1 MNSAGSE
8 RWRPMAISNPSTR
21 LRAARAMPAWVQARN
36 NRSAGP
42 PPPPPPP
49 PATEPPPLD
58 PDYEV
63 IEFPQQQY
71 SNTAAAKPTGE
82 GKRGDGRHCDLC
94 GCSEPTVRC
103 EQCSSQ
109 VFCYSCDD
117 MYHRH
122 PKRQTHHRKPLDLNR
137 FNTFRPPLP
146 PKGEHS
152 AAPVPPPRR
161 NKRPGSRTSSPLPH
175 AVHQGPPLPKKEFS
189 IKDKMGSLRRIMSTR
204 PLPETPNNKVQSP
217 SPPPPPQLGTAP
229 PEHARHPTADR
240 LGALQQRYRQHQA
253 AMRATTPNIPLT
265 VVEMSSADDRDR
277 ASSRG
282 RQSRSSSFQA
292 PAHAF
297 KEPQLPPSRDSGY
310 PEWEPDQ
317 PWGRN
322 RSSSVSGS
330 EASPRGLGAAHGAG
344 HGHGQLRDVSGFAT
358 TARSPRRSSGLHS
371 PPAPPTPPDG
381 RRANG
386 FFGRSLVSSS
396 SVSDLQGMASPLPH
410 QHPPAFH
417 TMHQAQSMAQLNC
430 PSCHGHGVM
439 WMPPPQQHVMPPP
452 GPWMD
457 PSVGGFQHGRTA
469 SNQSLHQA
477 FDSGG
482 GGGGFAPWGGTWHPG
497 PYPAATLQMQ
507 LQPPPPP
514 SPALSARRRPAS
526 PAASQKSRRSLAGSL
541 PRSQQRA
548 RQRRPPPSPSSSG
561 SLTDS
566 DEEEEHRH
574 RGRPP
579 PRAEDVADGS
589 AEERD
594 DDEGGGECPRGSG
607 SPSPS
612 PPPAPKPVVPRHEW
626 ACEHCTFV
634 NRAGTRVCA
643 VCCRTPSDM
652 SHTPPPPPQRRA
664 PATDRARTRA
674 TPASSK
680 RHLRPS
686 DRSDSDDTAAVAAKF
701 GKHLRISSS
710 SSSPQTGKRATAA
723 ESRETRRASQV
734 ETGKEKDRDKKKG
747 KERLSEEVPKTSETS
762 HKQSRQGE
770 QSDSVSET
778 KSFPSSFSDTQT
790 ATTSAAT
797 STNRKKVTTGTNTSS
812 DIVDHSSLSVSTSS
826 VSPLPPAL
834 SSDAEVSPRPDE
846 QADVEMTEAPPQKPS
861 KVSTAVG
868 TSPPRAVPPP
878 APPPTSSVQTATA
891 PAPEVSASK
900 SGKMVTSTGTSPPP
914 QSIST
919 QTYDVGQSV
928 AVTEGKQLTVKSD
941 ILSPRKLR
949 RAASLHMGTQT
960 AEGLDPWIGTLQRSV
975 SRHSVTSDTQS
986 LPPGVSRESSPPLR
1000 YSGRYMDD
1008 DLPLYPEYGGS
1019 AFYRPQLPPMASTH
1033 RSQFDLHRA
1042 SQQWDMRRRSY
1053 AEPPLGLGASTLLR
1067 QADFADQRNGL
1078 HGGRAL
1084 SQPPEKPLGAG
1095 YADKITGLTEL
1106 VQKQRTEAMKNEGLE
1121 LVKLLREAEMH
1132 NFTTEDL
1139 QVAMEHCGE
1148 KNPVTWLRDNWRN
1161 MIDTVVTLATNYGHE
1176 RHENNIGTISAA
1188 EARDALRIHRGN
1200 VWAAVTE
1207 CVEQRQK
1214 KYAEL
1219 MARGNFTREDI
1230 VTVLTA
1236 NHGNLEAAYLELSK
1250 TQLKP
1255 FLMRIWGPPVGTD
1268 NESGNVEA
1276 SMRVPDKIPE
1286 PVLKTHTTTD
1296 EDDSVSITDF
1306 VDARSEVDTED
1317 MTDESKAVSP
1327 VNDLVHSEPHATY
1340 DDTVH
1345 KMSAVAHK
1353 EINKSTK
1360 RKSNKDEDLNQVRE
1374 KDAPTGK
1381 RDQNIPTQN
1390 HVNREQNIEV
1400 TSTFQDSIG
1409 LEPHNNVD
1417 NIPLT
1422 AQEDNMSNTFIQLTK
1437 GLQIERNPNDM
1448 SSPLSE
1454 DINNSAEISDID
1466 MSAAY
1471 LDSDYDEQE
1480 VEDTQGT
1487 SNSDISGTYPPLE
1500 GNALTRIDTLQ
1511 REMKQLSSLI
1521 NQMSVNA
1528 EDGCSELQ
1536 KEELEQLSLLV
1547 RKMSRY
1553 AEQNNTESDMLQ
1565 KDLQQLTSIV
1575 QQMTQNTTDY
1585 DEESSDGFEDE
1596 EEEEVDVE
1604 EFEEKEDEDEDE
1616 DEDEEEIEG
1625 EEKSDYEI
1633 RAQQIER
1640 DNKNETGVFK
1650 HYSQEESNNKALDNV
1665 SQHTKHQISNNT
1677 HLRAENVSKKQEV
1690 TSRSDVLDQRKTSE
1704 NLVGVNMSHIT
1715 TKSND
1720 RYPKETETSGG
1731 FPENIAILNDVGKKP
1746 ESPFVLEKE
1755 EVKVLVEQTKNVD
1768 QNDNDNVYK
1777 SDLRQC
1783 SEDGKSQ
1790 PLAGTESST
1799 NNSGSDNSVR
1809 TGKSSN
1815 NSRQMNETKTK
1826 QAVNGKIVSNV
1837 DGKVKRHDEVTEKG
1851 KTTANRSNV
1860 ITVKDTSKS
1869 TVKIKPKQETT
1880 SGDEKD
1886 HLQLTASITQQKKE
1900 PKQSD
1905 LFSHCDKE
1913 SDILKKENNASEN
1926 NSISFEKQN
1935 TQQTM
1940 ENSNEAQSM
1949 QGDTITEINNN
1960 SSVNEEALEAVSAC
1974 NKNIAVEQ
1982 VEDITKQQK
1991 ASDPKIISTLNKDE
2005 NMQDQEAHLKDISGH
2020 TQTEVLDEKNA
2031 VTHTRHEAQ
2040 IQEKEQTQ
2048 HNKIV
2053 KSENILE
2060 NSVDKQ
2066 EIEGAPTDLRKPEE
2080 PTKGESKQE
2089 TTSGCQRIV
2098 KDATKPVHMSAGKEE
2113 SNKTAKFSV
2122 PARTKAT
2129 ENTAGIVNLTG
2140 NEEINIETEKTEPTQ
2155 QQKLETVKSKIPQK
2169 QPKPPQRPQKNI
2181 LSKPPQKPV
2190 RSQQSSAKTQVQTKT
2205 VLKPVKKLAPQP
2217 NKPNSTLQK
2226 HAISDTPS
2234 KAQQQQKSTDEEPK
2248 ENASLSENTIKI
2260 TPEIK
2265 NPVNNQNLQKVNVQ
2279 THTAQKTDNVISCD
2293 IKNGKSPVIK
2303 ISLKEIPGSQTS
2315 ASNAPQTDTKE
2326 SQEAPRITSHST
2338 DNSAQLIET
2347 GDRKPVVESKE
2358 INKEIQ
2364 NKKSSTQPATKHENK
2379 SKGKKRPAPP
2389 IPQKAL
2395 LQLPLQK
2402 DSASSANTNDK
2413 EMLKTPQLEEIPQ
2426 QEESIVNMSAQSDS
2440 NPEHAS
2446 SKLGEHLNSEQ
2457 EKHHNVS
2464 DQQLNV
2470 VRIENGS
2477 GTTDESNDAN
2487 DTPLDKNKPDSEKK
2501 VISTTYTGIEEHCL
2515 SSDDDEFITDN
2526 ESDIEKTEPRKNDI
2540 PVAPPLIAS
2549 KESLSNHVGETMTN
2563 VDSSDK
2569 ETTAIS
2575 NNIKLHSGND
2585 TTETEEDEKTQAE
2598 KAKIIDKFEFERQ
2611 VRRCLA
2617 EGLVS
2622 TYEQAELA
2630 VKLMGMKFER
2640 EEALT
2645 AAKECRDLDSAL
2657 SFLQQECE
2665 LCMGKYP
2672 MKQMVSMLKCIH
2684 RCCKECAKNYFTI
2697 QITDR
2702 SIADAVC
2709 PFCKEPEL
2717 NADDEE
2723 EALEY
2728 FSNLD
2733 ILLKSFLDEPVH
2745 ELFQRKL
2752 RDRTLMKDPN
2762 FKWCV
2767 KCSSGFIANPRQKRL
2782 VCPDCRSVT
2791 CASCR
2796 RPWEVQH
2803 EGLSCKEFAEW
2814 KEANDP
2820 EYQAAGLARHLAEHG
2835 IDCPKC
2841 HFRFS
2846 LARGGCM
2853 HFTCSQCKY
2862 EFCCGCGKP
2871 FLMGAKCGLTEYC
2884 AKLGLHAHHPRNCLF
2899 YLRDKEPGD
2908 LQKLLQEH
2916 NLAFDT
2922 EVPDV
2927 VKEQMKDNTA
2937 LKCLVQL
2944 QKETPGG
2951 LIDTVCNGDVSEG
2964 QAGLCRPHYV
2974 EYLSRMIRNAG
2985 LDTVSVLYTD
2995 DLETLVRRASIRLP
3009 PRPYG
3014 TPEEVYRGRLL
3025 KIIQEEIPLE

>member
-1317 MTDESKAVSP
+1317 MTDESKA
-1327 VNDLVHSEPHATY
+1327 
-1340 DDTVH
+1340 
-1345 KMSAVAHK
+1345 
-1353 EINKSTK
+1353 
-1360 RKSNKDEDLNQVRE
+1360 
-1374 KDAPTGK
+1374 
-1381 RDQNIPTQN
+1381 
-1390 HVNREQNIEV
+1390 
-1400 TSTFQDSIG
+1400 
-1409 LEPHNNVD
+1409 
-1417 NIPLT
+1417 
-1422 AQEDNMSNTFIQLTK
+1422 
-1437 GLQIERNPNDM
+1437 
-1448 SSPLSE
+1448 
-1454 DINNSAEISDID
+1454 
-1466 MSAAY
+1466 
-1471 LDSDYDEQE
+1471 
-1480 VEDTQGT
+1480 
-1487 SNSDISGTYPPLE
+1487 
-1500 GNALTRIDTLQ
+1500 
-1511 REMKQLSSLI
+1511 
-1521 NQMSVNA
+1521 
-1528 EDGCSELQ
+1528 
-1536 KEELEQLSLLV
+1536 
-1547 RKMSRY
+1547 
-1553 AEQNNTESDMLQ
+1553 
-1565 KDLQQLTSIV
+1565 
-1575 QQMTQNTTDY
+1575 
-1585 DEESSDGFEDE
+1585 
-1596 EEEEVDVE
+1596 
-1604 EFEEKEDEDEDE
+1604 
-1616 DEDEEEIEG
+1616 
-1625 EEKSDYEI
+1625 
-1633 RAQQIER
+1633 
-1640 DNKNETGVFK
+1640 
-1650 HYSQEESNNKALDNV
+1650 
-1665 SQHTKHQISNNT
+1665 
-1677 HLRAENVSKKQEV
+1677 
-1690 TSRSDVLDQRKTSE
+1690 
-1704 NLVGVNMSHIT
+1704 
-1715 TKSND
+1715 
-1720 RYPKETETSGG
+1720 
-1731 FPENIAILNDVGKKP
+1731 
-1746 ESPFVLEKE
+1746 
-1755 EVKVLVEQTKNVD
+1755 
-1768 QNDNDNVYK
+1768 
-1777 SDLRQC
+1777 
-1783 SEDGKSQ
+1783 
-1790 PLAGTESST
+1790 
-1799 NNSGSDNSVR
+1799 
-1809 TGKSSN
+1809 
-1815 NSRQMNETKTK
+1815 
-1826 QAVNGKIVSNV
+1826 
-1837 DGKVKRHDEVTEKG
+1837 
-1851 KTTANRSNV
+1851 
-1860 ITVKDTSKS
+1860 
-1869 TVKIKPKQETT
+1869 
-1880 SGDEKD
+1880 
-1886 HLQLTASITQQKKE
+1886 
-1900 PKQSD
+1900 
-1905 LFSHCDKE
+1905 
-1913 SDILKKENNASEN
+1913 
-1926 NSISFEKQN
+1926 
-1935 TQQTM
+1935 
-1940 ENSNEAQSM
+1940 
-1949 QGDTITEINNN
+1949 
-1960 SSVNEEALEAVSAC
+1960 
-1974 NKNIAVEQ
+1974 
-1982 VEDITKQQK
+1982 
-1991 ASDPKIISTLNKDE
+1991 
-2005 NMQDQEAHLKDISGH
+2005 
-2020 TQTEVLDEKNA
+2020 
-2031 VTHTRHEAQ
+2031 
-2040 IQEKEQTQ
+2040 
-2048 HNKIV
+2048 
-2053 KSENILE
+2053 
-2060 NSVDKQ
+2060 
-2066 EIEGAPTDLRKPEE
+2066 
-2080 PTKGESKQE
+2080 
-2089 TTSGCQRIV
+2089 
-2098 KDATKPVHMSAGKEE
+2098 
-2113 SNKTAKFSV
+2113 
-2122 PARTKAT
+2122 
-2129 ENTAGIVNLTG
+2129 
-2140 NEEINIETEKTEPTQ
+2140 
-2155 QQKLETVKSKIPQK
+2155 
-2169 QPKPPQRPQKNI
+2169 
-2181 LSKPPQKPV
+2181 
-2190 RSQQSSAKTQVQTKT
+2190 
-2205 VLKPVKKLAPQP
+2205 
-2217 NKPNSTLQK
+2217 
-2226 HAISDTPS
+2226 
-2234 KAQQQQKSTDEEPK
+2234 
-2248 ENASLSENTIKI
+2248 
-2260 TPEIK
+2260 
-2265 NPVNNQNLQKVNVQ
+2265 
-2279 THTAQKTDNVISCD
+2279 
-2293 IKNGKSPVIK
+2293 
-2303 ISLKEIPGSQTS
+2303 
-2315 ASNAPQTDTKE
+2315 
-2326 SQEAPRITSHST
+2326 
-2338 DNSAQLIET
+2338 
-2347 GDRKPVVESKE
+2347 
-2358 INKEIQ
+2358 
-2364 NKKSSTQPATKHENK
+2364 
-2379 SKGKKRPAPP
+2379 
-2389 IPQKAL
+2389 
-2395 LQLPLQK
+2395 
-2402 DSASSANTNDK
+2402 
-2413 EMLKTPQLEEIPQ
+2413 
-2426 QEESIVNMSAQSDS
+2426 
-2440 NPEHAS
+2440 
-2446 SKLGEHLNSEQ
+2446 
-2457 EKHHNVS
+2457 
-2464 DQQLNV
+2464 
-2470 VRIENGS
+2470 
-2477 GTTDESNDAN
+2477 
-2487 DTPLDKNKPDSEKK
+2487 
-2501 VISTTYTGIEEHCL
+2501 
-2515 SSDDDEFITDN
+2515 
-2526 ESDIEKTEPRKNDI
+2526 
-2540 PVAPPLIAS
+2540 
-2549 KESLSNHVGETMTN
+2549 
-2563 VDSSDK
+2563 
-2569 ETTAIS
+2569 
-2575 NNIKLHSGND
+2575 
-2585 TTETEEDEKTQAE
+2585 
-2598 KAKIIDKFEFERQ
+2598 RQ

-2964 QAGLCRPHYV
+2964 QAGLCRPHYI
-2974 EYLSRMIRNAG
+2974 EYLVGLVVRNKV
-2985 LDTVSVLYTD
+2985 DPVSIFDVVDVVQEL
-2995 DLETLVRRASIRLP
+2995 RRRGKPLP
-3009 PRPYG
+3009 PRAEG
-3014 TPEEVYRGRLL
+3014 ATDNQYRQLCA